1 MFGMLC
7 WLMSLLTI
15 FFKPRF
21 ESALKGK
28 KVSLF
33 LRNVQLS
40 LFSLIPGFF
49 IAVCLVDG
57 PSIQKNGFFYGYTA
71 WAWASILI
79 QAFGGILVAVVVKY
93 VYCLRSAVS
102 LTLFLLLGTLISL

>member
-1 MFGMLC
+1 VVCFEEFEVDEMVMIMC
-7 WLMSLLTI
+7 I
-15 FFKPRF
+15 CRF
-21 ESALKGK
+21 EGALKGK

-57 PSIQKNGFFYGYTA
+57 PAIQKNGFFYGYTA
-71 WAWASILI
+71 WAWAAILL

-93 VYCLRSAVS
+93 V
-102 LTLFLLLGTLISL
+102 LIH